1 MPGPIGPKG
10 MSIQGPTGPKGDRG
24 KFELAALEK
33 YCRSNRC
40 STFMGF
46 CTAAVWLQI

>member
-10 MSIQGPTGPKGDRG
+10 ISIQGPIGPKGDRG

-33 YCRSNRC
+33 HCRSNRW

-46 CTAAVWLQI
+46 CTAAVWFQI

>member
-10 MSIQGPTGPKGDRG
+10 ISIQGPIGPKGDRG

-33 YCRSNRC
+33 YCRSNR
-40 STFMGF
+40 
-46 CTAAVWLQI
+46 